1 MFKFSV
7 GQQVWYMFEN
17 KMCSTLIGARMLCE
31 VDPEFAKTRPGN
43 AWTPKLVYVTIH
55 GSWYENSLF
64 ASMGELFDHLAE
76 NAIITLPVA
85 KG

>member
-17 KMCSTLIGARMLCE
+17 TMCSALIGARMLCE

-64 ASMGELFDHLAE
+64 ASMGELVDHLAK
-76 NAIITLPVA
+76 NAVISLPVA